1 MIGFAHMFPYKYVD
15 TPLAGLA
22 ISAPWHG
29 YHCHR
34 GPLAGQSFTS
44 QEDVLNKLSPER
56 VETNKKTKAKV

>member
-1 MIGFAHMFPYKYVD
+1 MFPYQYVD
-15 TPLAGLA
+15 MSTPPLSGLS

-44 QEDVLNKLSPER
+44 QEDVLNKLSPEK
-56 VETNKKTKAKV
+56 VETNKKTKAKL

>member
-1 MIGFAHMFPYKYVD
+1 MIGFADMSPYKYVD

-29 YHCHR
+29 YHCNR

-56 VETNKKTKAKV
+56 VETNKKTKAQV